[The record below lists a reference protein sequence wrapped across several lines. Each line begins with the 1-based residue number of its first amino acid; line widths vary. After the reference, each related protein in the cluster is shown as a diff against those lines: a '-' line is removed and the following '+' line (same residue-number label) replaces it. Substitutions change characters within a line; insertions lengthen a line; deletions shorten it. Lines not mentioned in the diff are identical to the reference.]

1 MQKHETTKPISS
13 LSTNYLSLTLS
24 IRTTFITLNLNK
36 MIVTEL
42 KDFEV
47 YRDTDKNFVYL
58 FVTLWDEGDTDTNA
72 EILAEYEIE
81 IYDSY
86 SNYKITKKYYNEILT
101 IKQTRDCD
109 DYLEKIY
116 EANTFEDAY
125 VQEYNDEGT
134 WWFI

>member
-1 MQKHETTKPISS
+1 
-13 LSTNYLSLTLS
+13 
-24 IRTTFITLNLNK
+24 

-47 YRDTDKNFVYL
+47 YRDTGKNFVYL

-72 EILAEYEIE
+72 EILAKYEIE

-101 IKQTRDCD
+101 IKQTKDCD

-125 VQEYNDEGT
+125 VEEYNDSGT

>member
-1 MQKHETTKPISS
+1 
-13 LSTNYLSLTLS
+13 
-24 IRTTFITLNLNK
+24 

-47 YRDTDKNFVYL
+47 YKKSGHELVYL
-58 FVTLWDEGDTDTNA
+58 MVTLHDEGDTETNG

-86 SNYKITKKYYNEILT
+86 DNCKVTKKYYNEILT
-101 IKQTRDCD
+101 IKQTQDCD
-109 DYLEKIY
+109 NYLETIY
-116 EANTFEDAY
+116 DQNYFEDAY
-125 VQEYNDEGT
+125 VAEYNDEGT

>member
-1 MQKHETTKPISS
+1 
-13 LSTNYLSLTLS
+13 
-24 IRTTFITLNLNK
+24 

-42 KDFEV
+42 KDFDV
-47 YRDTDKNFVYL
+47 YRDTSKNFVYL

-101 IKQTRDCD
+101 IKQTKDCD

>member
-1 MQKHETTKPISS
+1 MLLLIDLELILQFQMQ
-13 LSTNYLSLTLS
+13 LLVQTLGL
-24 IRTTFITLNLNK
+24 IA
-36 MIVTEL
+36 
-42 KDFEV
+42 
-47 YRDTDKNFVYL
+47 
-58 FVTLWDEGDTDTNA
+58 VTLWDEGDTDTNA

-86 SNYKITKKYYNEILT
+86 SNYKITKKNYNEILT
-101 IKQTRDCD
+101 IKQTKDCD

>member
-1 MQKHETTKPISS
+1 
-13 LSTNYLSLTLS
+13 
-24 IRTTFITLNLNK
+24 

-42 KDFEV
+42 KDFSV
-47 YRDTDKNFVYL
+47 YRPSDRNVVYL
-58 FVTLWDEGDTDTNA
+58 FVTLHDEGDTNTNG

-86 SNYKITKKYYNEILT
+86 SDYKITKKTYNEILT

-109 DYLEKIY
+109 DYLTTLY

-125 VQEYNDEGT
+125 VQEYNDEDGLS
-134 WWFI
+134 WFI

>member
-1 MQKHETTKPISS
+1 
-13 LSTNYLSLTLS
+13 
-24 IRTTFITLNLNK
+24 

-47 YRDTDKNFVYL
+47 YRDSDTTFVYL

-72 EILAEYEIE
+72 EILAEYEIK
-81 IYDSY
+81 IYDAY
-86 SNYKITKKYYNEILT
+86 AYYKITKKDYNEKLT

-109 DYLEKIY
+109 DYLETLY

-125 VQEYNDEGT
+125 VQAYNDEYDDES
-134 WWFI
+134 WFI

>member
-1 MQKHETTKPISS
+1 
-13 LSTNYLSLTLS
+13 
-24 IRTTFITLNLNK
+24 

-42 KDFEV
+42 KDFDV
-47 YRDTDKNFVYL
+47 YRDTSKNFVYL
-58 FVTLWDEGDTDTNA
+58 FVTLWDEGDTYTNA

-101 IKQTRDCD
+101 IKQTKDCD

-125 VQEYNDEGT
+125 VEEYNDEGT

>member
-1 MQKHETTKPISS
+1 
-13 LSTNYLSLTLS
+13 
-24 IRTTFITLNLNK
+24 
-36 MIVTEL
+36 MIAIEL

-47 YRDTDKNFVYL
+47 YRPSDMNLVYL
-58 FVTLWDEGDTDTNA
+58 HVTLHDEGDTNTNG

-86 SNYKITKKYYNEILT
+86 ANYKITKKDYNETLT

-109 DYLEKIY
+109 DYLTTLY

-125 VQEYNDEGT
+125 VQEYNETDDEELS
-134 WWFI
+134 WFI

>member
-1 MQKHETTKPISS
+1 
-13 LSTNYLSLTLS
+13 
-24 IRTTFITLNLNK
+24 

-47 YRDTDKNFVYL
+47 YSPSDRNIVYL
-58 FVTLWDEGDTDTNA
+58 HVTLHDEGDTNTNG
-72 EILAEYEIE
+72 EILSEYEVE
-81 IYDSY
+81 IYDAY
-86 SNYKITKKYYNEILT
+86 ANYKITKKNYNEKLT

-116 EANTFEDAY
+116 EANYFEDAY
-125 VQEYNDEGT
+125 LEEYNDEES

>member
-1 MQKHETTKPISS
+1 MQKHETTKPILS

-24 IRTTFITLNLNK
+24 IRTTFITLNSNK

-116 EANTFEDAY
+116 ETNLFEDAY
-125 VQEYNDEGT
+125 IQEYNDEGT